1 MYQGCHARVYFF
13 MVGNHQETVIV
24 DQATSSLMIWG
35 PHHMVSVTL
44 LLFTLLTLYCRGV
57 LKNETTVEYNRVD
70 GQTVVE

>member
-1 MYQGCHARVYFF
+1 MLESISLWLATTRR
-13 MVGNHQETVIV
+13 IV

-44 LLFTLLTLYCRGV
+44 LLFTVNLYCHGV